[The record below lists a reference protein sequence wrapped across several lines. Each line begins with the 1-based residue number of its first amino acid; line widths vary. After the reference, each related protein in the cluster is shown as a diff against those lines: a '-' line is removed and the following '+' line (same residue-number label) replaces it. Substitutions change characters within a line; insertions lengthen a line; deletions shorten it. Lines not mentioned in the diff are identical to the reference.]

1 MQRKLLV
8 IVSVGFIVT
17 GQLLIMH
24 YAFIKYLRKNW
35 EYNDAMHQ
43 LFVDFK
49 NDCDSIRRESC
60 IILSLR
66 LVSQ

>member
-1 MQRKLLV
+1 MQRKLLG
-8 IVSVGFIVT
+8 IMSVGFVVT

-24 YAFIKYLRKNW
+24 YAFIKYLRKKW
-35 EYNDAMHQ
+35 EYNAAMHQ

-49 NDCDSIRRESC
+49 NDCDSVRRESC
-60 IILSLR
+60 VILSLR

>member
-1 MQRKLLV
+1 MG
-8 IVSVGFIVT
+8 IMSVGFVVT

-24 YAFIKYLRKNW
+24 YAFIKYVRKKW
-35 EYNDAMHQ
+35 EYNAAMHQ

-49 NDCDSIRRESC
+49 NDCDSVRRESC
-60 IILSLR
+60 VILSLR